1 MTIDLNTLN
10 LIQLTPAREV
20 ACRAF
25 MQEFITAG
33 EAGYGWLEEYL
44 DHSSF
49 SEYLD
54 FLAVREC
61 GEYHPEVYVPQTA
74 CWLSTPQ
81 GEILGIS
88 RLRHYLTPALEI
100 EGGHIG
106 YAVRPS
112 ARRQGCAT
120 RLLALMLE
128 KARALSLARVLVTC
142 ENDNIGS
149 ARTIEKNGGVLED
162 RRLSPDSGKWIRRYW
177 IALE

>member
-1 MTIDLNTLN
+1 MDLNTLS
-10 LIQLTPAREV
+10 LIQLTPAHEA

-25 MQEFITAG
+25 MQEFIAAG
-33 EAGYGWLEEYL
+33 EGGYGWLEEYCS
-44 DHSSF
+44 HPVF
-49 SEYLD
+49 SAYLD
-54 FLAVREC
+54 FLAACER
-61 GEYHPEVYVPQTA
+61 GEYRPESYVPQTA
-74 CWLSTPQ
+74 FWLSTPQ

-128 KARALSLARVLVTC
+128 KARTLGLARVLVTC
-142 ENDNIGS
+142 DDDNTGS

-162 RRLSPDSGKWIRRYW
+162 RRLSPDSGKWVRRYW
-177 IALE
+177 IELG